1 MLGFFIEKILK
12 LLGFL
17 IYLDTQNMI
26 KLYIYNIVD
35 WKCLCMRYIP
45 NTYSDDNRLNEEAF
59 LELQFKYRK
68 GISLYLSQFINFKKI
83 DEEIEKIGIPI
94 IEDSEYNFYHRNSF
108 FGSKYLYLRNNIH
121 LERLSDEELEK
132 LKEDGFNE
140 LNFYKDTYE
149 KVMYEEGDLTSYGI
163 NPTDDNTKKSK
174 ALIFE
179 FAYDQKKCK
188 TLEELRKIDDCYTRL
203 FKFIKEILDKENIE
217 SDYLVYQ
224 CIPDIFK
231 VKENI

>member
-1 MLGFFIEKILK
+1 
-12 LLGFL
+12 
-17 IYLDTQNMI
+17 
-26 KLYIYNIVD
+26 
-35 WKCLCMRYIP
+35 
-45 NTYSDDNRLNEEAF
+45 
-59 LELQFKYRK
+59 
-68 GISLYLSQFINFKKI
+68 
-83 DEEIEKIGIPI
+83 
-94 IEDSEYNFYHRNSF
+94 
-108 FGSKYLYLRNNIH
+108 
-121 LERLSDEELEK
+121 
-132 LKEDGFNE
+132 
-140 LNFYKDTYE
+140 
-149 KVMYEEGDLTSYGI
+149 MYEEGDLTSYGI